1 MLLKSETAAAATYRL
16 ALIECAYP
24 SLSDNKVR
32 KVLVKYKNQGEGGFR
47 FSERPSNKIVL
58 VVPYED
64 QQYDSEQ
71 FKGVQSSQESE
82 PEAAEAGEPLMEAA
96 KAREPLMEVAE
107 AGEPLME
114 AAEAGEPLMEAAEAG
129 EPLREAAEVVTRP
142 QRKAKEIPRDSSY
155 SSEDAATDE
164 EDESATGAEAGPE
177 ASPEA
182 SPDAVLWRW
191 HA

>member
-58 VVPYED
+58 VVPYEN
-64 QQYDSEQ
+64 QQYDAEQ

-82 PEAAEAGEPLMEAA
+82 L
-96 KAREPLMEVAE
+96 
-107 AGEPLME
+107 E
-114 AAEAGEPLMEAAEAG
+114 AAEAGEPLMEAAEAREPLMEATKAG
-129 EPLREAAEVVTRP
+129 EPLMEAAKAGEPLMEAAEVVTRP
-142 QRKAKEIPRDSSY
+142 QRKAKEIP
-155 SSEDAATDE
+155 TDD
-164 EDESATGAEAGPE
+164 EDESATGAEAGPDM
-177 ASPEA
+177 AQFQP
-182 SPDAVLWRW
+182 PL
-191 HA
+191 